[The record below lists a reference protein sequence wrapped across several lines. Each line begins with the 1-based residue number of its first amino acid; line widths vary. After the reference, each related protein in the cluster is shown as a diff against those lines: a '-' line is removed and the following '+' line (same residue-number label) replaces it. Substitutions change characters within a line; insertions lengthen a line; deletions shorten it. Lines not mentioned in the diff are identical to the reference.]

1 VLRTKPADFMMTL
14 LYWFQAMPAWLAL
27 VMLCAYFVGIG
38 VLLTWIGRRLTSRL
52 SLPHNPT
59 ALGSAQGAIGTMTSI
74 LMGLVIVSLWADFR
88 TARGTVSAEAVEIRS
103 LVREAS
109 LLPPASRDPQL
120 VHLHHY
126 VDAVVHAEWPA
137 MASGGFANSAG
148 RELTK
153 LGSTA
158 FAAPRETIDVR
169 ARVNKIAELRALR
182 LGQTKSGLVP
192 VLWFALLTIPI
203 MLLGSFALA
212 HDANPVFH
220 YLLVGL
226 VGVSVSLALFVALEI
241 DLPYRGAASVS
252 PAPIALAIR
261 AAQSDHDIA
270 LPPNDAGEQL
280 PERSAGSP

>member
-1 VLRTKPADFMMTL
+1 MMTL

-38 VLLTWIGRRLTSRL
+38 AVLTWIGRRLTSRL

-59 ALGSAQGAIGTMTSI
+59 ALGSAQSAIGTMTSI

-109 LLPPASRDPQL
+109 LLPPGSRDPLL
-120 VHLHHY
+120 VHLQRY
-126 VDAVVHAEWPA
+126 VDAVVHEEWPA
-137 MASGGFANSAG
+137 MASGGFANTAG
-148 RELTK
+148 RALAR

-158 FAAPRETIDVR
+158 FTAPRDTIDVR
-169 ARVNKIAELRALR
+169 ARVNKLAELRAVR
-182 LGQTKSGLVP
+182 LGQTKSGIVP

-203 MLLGSFALA
+203 ILLGSFALA
-212 HDANPVFH
+212 HDANPRFH

-226 VGVSVSLALFVALEI
+226 VAVAVSLALFAALEI
-241 DLPYRGAASVS
+241 DLPYRGTASVS
-252 PAPIALAIR
+252 PAPIALAIQ
-261 AAQSDHDIA
+261 AAQSDHDIV
-270 LPPNDAGEQL
+270 LPRNHTGEEL
-280 PERSAGSP
+280 REPSAGSP